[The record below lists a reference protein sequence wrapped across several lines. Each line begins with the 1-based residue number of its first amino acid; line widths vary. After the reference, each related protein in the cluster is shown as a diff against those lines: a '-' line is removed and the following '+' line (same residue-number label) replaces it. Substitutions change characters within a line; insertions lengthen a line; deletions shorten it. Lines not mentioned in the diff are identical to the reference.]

1 MNKIRLRKAM
11 SFSITASLL
20 SAIVLFSACSHSSEA
35 NPIVGV
41 ISEDKIPAE
50 PKLVHAAITESLDN
64 VKTGA
69 PVKSFTGIDG
79 ETLSV
84 ESAVNVIEPDPE
96 TQSNYVFVYD
106 NSYLS
111 YNTPV
116 YEIESEGLGVT
127 LDTDETTKKYN
138 EYLNSKKKVYTVKR
152 GDKLEN
158 GLICT
163 DANTSYYYNDDG
175 SVSLLDTQA
184 CFSGELTLTGTV
196 RCTQDDDPIVGK
208 GDLTFYPDAGNGN
221 IISRY
226 ETNLPESVDINSS
239 GILYE
244 KFRFGNIS
252 DLAEEYASM
261 IGDNECINVQV
272 TLKDIHISLSNGQT
286 DLGSFAV
293 VADMKV
299 I

>member
-20 SAIVLFSACSHSSEA
+20 SAIVLFSACSNSGET

-41 ISEDKIPAE
+41 ISEDKIPSE
-50 PKLVHAAITESLDN
+50 PKLIHAAITENLN
-64 VKTGA
+64 NAKTEA
-69 PVKSFTGIDG
+69 PVKSFTGIGG
-79 ETLSV
+79 ESLSV

-96 TQSNYVFVYD
+96 THSNYVFVYD

-163 DANTSYYYNDDG
+163 DANTSYYYNNDG

-226 ETNLPESVDINSS
+226 ETSLPESVDINSS

-252 DLAEEYASM
+252 DLDEEYASM
-261 IGDNECINVQV
+261 IGDNECINVRV